1 MAAGSVP
8 KTGQLTVQKMAMLL
22 GIQMAP
28 MMASTMAAGSV
39 PKMEQL
45 TAQKMAIPL
54 GTQMARLMDA
64 MKVSRK
70 DLTLESTMESLN
82 GTRLVSKKGRY
93 SES

>member
-1 MAAGSVP
+1 MAS
-8 KTGQLTVQKMAMLL
+8 
-22 GIQMAP
+22 QMAP
-28 MMASTMAAGSV
+28 MMASTMAAGLV

-70 DLTLESTMESLN
+70 DLTLESTMEPLN
-82 GTRLVSKKGRY
+82 GTRLVSKKGRCLVNQIRPTMALL
-93 SES
+93 